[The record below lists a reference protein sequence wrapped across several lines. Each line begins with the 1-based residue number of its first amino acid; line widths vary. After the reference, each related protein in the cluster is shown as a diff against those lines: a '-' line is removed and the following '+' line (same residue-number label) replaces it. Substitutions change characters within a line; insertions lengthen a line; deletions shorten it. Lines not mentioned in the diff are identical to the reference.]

1 MLRQVK
7 SKLKTWFPWLS
18 TLRRLLQEAW
28 FYLEMRLD
36 GNRYARERDEP
47 LPIKVFTAGTVLLNE
62 NSGHD
67 MVYQRNKVDNLKLA
81 AATVDRI
88 VIRPGETFS
97 FWQLVRHA
105 DDKEPYKEGLCLVN
119 GKIVA
124 VKGGG
129 LCQLSNLL
137 FWLFLHTPLTIVERH
152 PHAVESFPLPPSD
165 IPDGTD
171 ATVNEGWLDLKLRN
185 DTPTTYQVV
194 LWFDEKCLQ
203 GAVRA
208 DRAGDTRYE
217 IVGRNLVYI
226 REGGKLYQ
234 ETDICRQ
241 GFSLKTGELTS
252 DILLY
257 HNRCRIGYVLSP
269 DIPVEDRDA
278 SPLPGSEQADN

>member
-7 SKLKTWFPWLS
+7 SKLKIWFPWLS
-18 TLRRLLQEAW
+18 TLRRLLQEGW
-28 FYLEMRLD
+28 FYLKMRLD

-185 DTPTTYQVV
+185 DTPATYQVV
-194 LWFDEKCLQ
+194 LWFDEECLQ

-241 GFSLKTGELTS
+241 GFALKTGELTS

-257 HNRCRIGYVLSP
+257 HNRCRIGYALSP
-269 DIPVEDRDA
+269 DIPVEDRDT
-278 SPLPGSEQADN
+278 SPLSGNEQAGS